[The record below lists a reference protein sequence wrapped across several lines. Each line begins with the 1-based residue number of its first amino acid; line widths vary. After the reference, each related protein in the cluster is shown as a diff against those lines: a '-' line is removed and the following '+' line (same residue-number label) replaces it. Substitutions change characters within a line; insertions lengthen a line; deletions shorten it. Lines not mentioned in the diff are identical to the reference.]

1 MPGTKWLYVPPF
13 CKFCHITFI
22 RKHHLFD
29 RAFSQR
35 FPNMVSFLIIRAL
48 TPYINISSQ
57 YVFFLA
63 QISDDL
69 SDAWINLAVTFRT
82 LELTHKTHQCG
93 ANLQI
98 FSYQKITKNRFSSR
112 KRRFAYK
119 IWFGWKW
126 AWEKFHFL
134 FYDECFLPCD
144 FLSILVLIIN
154 IVGLFGYKC
163 KFQIN
168 VYSPSFLYFT
178 TCTYL

>member
-1 MPGTKWLYVPPF
+1 MPGRIISNVPPF
-13 CKFCHITFI
+13 CRFCHITFI

-63 QISDDL
+63 QISDDF
-69 SDAWINLAVTFRT
+69 SDAWINLAVTFHT

-98 FSYQKITKNRFSSR
+98 FSYQKITKTDSQSKTSICIQDMIWLEMSVREIPFSVLWWMFPSVW
-112 KRRFAYK
+112 FLVDTGIDNQYCWV
-119 IWFGWKW
+119 IW
-126 AWEKFHFL
+126 L
-134 FYDECFLPCD
+134 
-144 FLSILVLIIN
+144 
-154 IVGLFGYKC
+154 
-163 KFQIN
+163 
-168 VYSPSFLYFT
+168 
-178 TCTYL
+178 

>member
-1 MPGTKWLYVPPF
+1 MYNHFVEFATF
-13 CKFCHITFI
+13 TFI

-63 QISDDL
+63 QISDDW
-69 SDAWINLAVTFRT
+69 SDAWINLAVKFRT

-98 FSYQKITKNRFSSR
+98 FSNQKITKNIFSTR
-112 KRRFAYK
+112 KRQFAYK
-119 IWFGWKW
+119 IWFGCEW
-126 AWEKFHFL
+126 AWEKIHSL
-134 FYDECFLPCD
+134 FYDECFLP
-144 FLSILVLIIN
+144 
-154 IVGLFGYKC
+154 
-163 KFQIN
+163 
-168 VYSPSFLYFT
+168 
-178 TCTYL
+178 

>member
-1 MPGTKWLYVPPF
+1 MPGLMVLNVQPF
-13 CKFCHITFI
+13 CRFCHITFI

-63 QISDDL
+63 QFSDDL

-93 ANLQI
+93 ENLQI
-98 FSYQKITKNRFSSR
+98 FYYQKITKKHVLNSKTSICIQDMIWLEMSVREIPFSVLWWMFPSV
-112 KRRFAYK
+112 
-119 IWFGWKW
+119 WFLVDTGIDNQYCWV
-126 AWEKFHFL
+126 
-134 FYDECFLPCD
+134 
-144 FLSILVLIIN
+144 ILL
-154 IVGLFGYKC
+154 
-163 KFQIN
+163 
-168 VYSPSFLYFT
+168 
-178 TCTYL
+178 

>member
-1 MPGTKWLYVPPF
+1 MPGWMVLNVLPF
-13 CKFCHITFI
+13 CRFCHITFI

-48 TPYINISSQ
+48 TPYINISSH

-63 QISDDL
+63 QISDDW

-98 FSYQKITKNRFSSR
+98 FSNQKITKNIFSIW
-112 KRRFAYK
+112 KRRFPYK
-119 IWFGWKW
+119 IWFGCEW
-126 AWEKFHFL
+126 AWEKIHSL
-134 FYDECFLPCD
+134 FYEECFLP
-144 FLSILVLIIN
+144 
-154 IVGLFGYKC
+154 
-163 KFQIN
+163 
-168 VYSPSFLYFT
+168 
-178 TCTYL
+178 

>member
-1 MPGTKWLYVPPF
+1 MPGRMVLNALPF
-13 CKFCHITFI
+13 CRFCHITFI

-63 QISDDL
+63 QISDDW

-98 FSYQKITKNRFSSR
+98 FSNQKITKNIFSVENVDLHTRYGLVANERER
-112 KRRFAYK
+112 K
-119 IWFGWKW
+119 
-126 AWEKFHFL
+126 
-134 FYDECFLPCD
+134 
-144 FLSILVLIIN
+144 SIL
-154 IVGLFGYKC
+154 C
-163 KFQIN
+163 SMMN
-168 VYSPSFLYFT
+168 VSFRKISCRYW
-178 TCTYL
+178 YW